1 MALTRRPTI
10 LVSGTGTGI
19 GKTHFADALLRA
31 LARRMPA
38 VGWKPVESGAASDVG
53 DDQAR
58 LSRASTPGLPRPG
71 RAHVALPDGI
81 SPHLAAERAG
91 ASLPWDDWMHYARS
105 FGAPDAPALVVE
117 LAGGLFSPLSI
128 TEDNARFALNLRAHR
143 PEARLVLCAP
153 DRLGVLH
160 EVRSTVLGAAHTGLA
175 IDAVMLLTPDTADA
189 STGTNAREL
198 ERTLTPRIP
207 ILGPLPR
214 GPAEELASDDAVSSV
229 LAQLG

>member
-31 LARRMPA
+31 LARTMPV

-58 LSRASTPGLPRPG
+58 LSCASTPGLPRPG
-71 RAHVALPDGI
+71 RAHVALPEGI
-81 SPHLAAERAG
+81 SPHLAAERANI
-91 ASLPWDDWMHYARS
+91 SLPWDNWMYYAHS

-128 TEDNARFALNLRAHR
+128 TEDNARFALRLREHTE
-143 PEARLVLCAP
+143 EARLVLCAP

-175 IDAVMLLTPDTADA
+175 IDAVMLLAPEIADA
-189 STGTNAREL
+189 STGTNKREL
-198 ERTLTPRIP
+198 ERTLMPRVP
-207 ILGPLPR
+207 IFGPLPR
-214 GPAEELASDDAVSSV
+214 GPADDLANDAAVSSV
-229 LAQLG
+229 LAHLG